1 MATTEARSGVAGDAM
16 TAMHED
22 GQRPEGAGSV
32 NAEAPGTGAPQL
44 APGERL
50 RQVREA
56 SGLGRDEFARRAHI
70 PAGVLA
76 DLEAGRFERLGASV
90 FVRGYLR
97 SFARTAGLADDA
109 LYDVLPPAGDPP
121 PPLVVQRVAPAT
133 PRWVTRYATPVAY
146 ALLTGVVMVPLVYLA
161 RPTAQQVAQA
171 PSLTPIDSTGR
182 AGALPVAATTGTDA
196 APVAVADRIAVDA
209 PLGTDAFAG
218 PPAPPAT
225 PEPATRPSPVM
236 ASLAPLP
243 QVAAPSGPQRVT
255 LRLGASSWVEF
266 TGADGSRLEYAL
278 LPAGTV
284 RDYQLQGS
292 AVLMI
297 GNASDAQ
304 LTVDGRTIDLRPL
317 SSTNDVARVRL
328 GADPD
333 AASD

>member
-1 MATTEARSGVAGDAM
+1 M
-16 TAMHED
+16 TAMHDD
-22 GQRPEGAGSV
+22 GQRPDGAAPVTAGAPGAG
-32 NAEAPGTGAPQL
+32 APLDSGGD
-44 APGERL
+44 RL

-56 SGLGRDEFARRAHI
+56 SGLERDEFARKAHI

-76 DLEAGRFERLGASV
+76 DLEAGRFDRLGASV

-97 SFARTAGLADDA
+97 SFARAAGLADDA
-109 LYDVLPPAGDPP
+109 LLDVLPPAGDPP

-146 ALLTGVVMVPLVYLA
+146 ALLTAVVMVPLVYLA

-171 PSLTPIDSTGR
+171 PSLTPIDATGR
-182 AGALPVAATTGTDA
+182 AAALP
-196 APVAVADRIAVDA
+196 PVAPDSAAAEPVAIAARVGAEA
-209 PLGTDAFAG
+209 PLGPDAFAG
-218 PPAPPAT
+218 PPAPPAGS
-225 PEPATRPSPVM
+225 EPAARPSPVM

-243 QVAAPSGPQRVT
+243 QVAAPSGPRRVT
-255 LRLGASSWVEF
+255 LRLAASSWVEF

-297 GNASDAQ
+297 GNASEAQ
-304 LTVDGRTIDLRPL
+304 LTVDGRVVDLRPL
-317 SSTNDVARVRL
+317 SSGNDVARVRL
-328 GADPD
+328 GDDP